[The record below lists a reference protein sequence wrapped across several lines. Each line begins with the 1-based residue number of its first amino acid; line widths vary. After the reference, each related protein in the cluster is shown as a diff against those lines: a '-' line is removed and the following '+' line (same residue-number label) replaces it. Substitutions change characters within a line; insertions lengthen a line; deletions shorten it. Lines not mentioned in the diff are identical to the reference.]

1 MYINSVAVPLQWL
14 LTIDLWQVRR
24 GACSASVCARL
35 AGWWQDATRALP
47 LALPLSS
54 QQCSWQS
61 APAGVRCFVR
71 ERADMALADARFT
84 DLGVGRFMRKEAD
97 TVEFGDWHH
106 ALRDAPLH
114 MWHSKVRATMAGDL
128 TDGRG
133 DALPAITITSPASV
147 PNARPLGAHRPVLRA
162 ATNTAVAAGS
172 AVVRRAR
179 VLVGT
184 RSERGVAATAP
195 QQFSPRA
202 AAEARRAECATR
214 PGILAGSARCAALS
228 ERRGVLNC
236 AVGAAWNLTV
246 HPCRERTEPARRW
259 RQKTCGEKELSK
271 KTR

>member
-1 MYINSVAVPLQWL
+1 MQLVLQIYKFIIMYINSVAVPLQWL

-84 DLGVGRFMRKEAD
+84 DLGVGRFMCKEAD

-106 ALRDAPLH
+106 ELRDAPLH

-147 PNARPLGAHRPVLRA
+147 PTARPLGAQRAQQFIACVVKYCPRAWYSRPLSPRRA
-162 ATNTAVAAGS
+162 APRLTPGPS
-172 AVVRRAR
+172 PM
-179 VLVGT
+179 VL
-184 RSERGVAATAP
+184 SLP
-195 QQFSPRA
+195 LPYS
-202 AAEARRAECATR
+202 
-214 PGILAGSARCAALS
+214 
-228 ERRGVLNC
+228 
-236 AVGAAWNLTV
+236 
-246 HPCRERTEPARRW
+246 
-259 RQKTCGEKELSK
+259 
-271 KTR
+271 